1 MRKLEEKKKKKL
13 EKKNSRQG
21 ISAEVFGQ
29 FNQKAEFVAKEIAKS
44 PETKN
49 TIRKLI
55 EKSILF
61 SNLNKDD
68 LDIVIGA
75 MEELVTVAGQSV
87 ITEGEQGD
95 TLYIIDAGEF
105 DCFKNFSGTETYLKT
120 YKSGDFFGELALMY
134 NAPRAASIKSNGDG
148 KLFGLDRATFNHI
161 VQEAA
166 SKKRKCYSSILSKV
180 EILAE
185 IDPYEKEQLCDTL
198 KEEEFQAGTY
208 VVNQGDQGD
217 RFYII
222 AEGRL
227 IAEKKDSQTSE
238 VKKVFEYKEG
248 DYFGEIA
255 LVKNTVRQA
264 SIKTET
270 YCRVVS
276 IDRDAFKRLLGPM
289 EEILQ
294 RNMDKYKKFLIQ

>member
-1 MRKLEEKKKKKL
+1 MP
-13 EKKNSRQG
+13 
-21 ISAEVFGQ
+21 
-29 FNQKAEFVAKEIAKS
+29 KS
-44 PETKN
+44 PETKKHIQ
-49 TIRKLI
+49 TLI

-61 SNLNKDD
+61 SSLNKDD
-68 LDIVIGA
+68 IGIVIDA
-75 MEELVTVAGQSV
+75 MEDVHTNSGQDV
-87 ITEGEQGD
+87 IVEGEEGD
-95 TLYIIDAGEF
+95 TLFIIGEGEF
-105 DCFKNFSGTETYLKT
+105 DCFKVIKGSQTYLKT
-120 YKSGDFFGELALMY
+120 YHPGEFFGELALMY
-134 NAPRAASIKSNGDG
+134 NAPRAASIKSKGEG
-148 KLFGLDRATFNHI
+148 RLYGLDRATFNHI

-166 SKKRKCYSSILSKV
+166 SKKRKYYSSILSKV

-198 KEEEFQAGTY
+198 KEEEFEAGSY
-208 VVNQGDQGD
+208 IVKQGEQGD

-227 IAEKKDSQTSE
+227 IAEKKESPAAE

-264 SIKTET
+264 SIKALTN
-270 YCRVVS
+270 CRVVS

-289 EEILQ
+289 EDILQ
-294 RNMDKYKKFLIQ
+294 RNMDKYKKYLMQ